1 MDVAMRLVYAIT
13 LSAFAKAHEDAKEIE
28 DALRALVPFDFEKE
42 KLKVQVQNAEGFES
56 TIRIITI
63 QLTKVT
69 HTNEVLKFL
78 FGKLEPEQK
87 DALKEQTE
95 SRLDESLDYFV
106 RFDKTEWVN
115 ERKLVI
121 TDTGNCIHCKIA
133 LAVYPKKRELAVAL
147 VQRLLM
153 NTS

>member
-1 MDVAMRLVYAIT
+1 M
-13 LSAFAKAHEDAKEIE
+13 
-28 DALRALVPFDFEKE
+28 
-42 KLKVQVQNAEGFES
+42 
-56 TIRIITI
+56 
-63 QLTKVT
+63 
-69 HTNEVLKFL
+69 
-78 FGKLEPEQK
+78 FGPLEPKQK
-87 DALKEQTE
+87 EVLKEQTE

-121 TDTGNCIHCKIA
+121 TDTGNCIHCKFA

-153 NTS
+153 NTSSDQKSI